1 MTRSVDHGMT
11 RSVDHGMTRSVDHG
25 MMRSVDHGMTRS
37 HSGPPSA
44 VRCYYCRV
52 LQKGGSSLH

>member
-11 RSVDHGMTRSVDHG
+11 RSVDHGMT
-25 MMRSVDHGMTRS
+25 RSVDHGMTRS